1 MSPDDLLG
9 RICLKTQSLK
19 KKKSANPQSISGA
32 TLLFCAFLE
41 GALSQVKLM

>member
-9 RICLKTQSLK
+9 RICLKTQSL